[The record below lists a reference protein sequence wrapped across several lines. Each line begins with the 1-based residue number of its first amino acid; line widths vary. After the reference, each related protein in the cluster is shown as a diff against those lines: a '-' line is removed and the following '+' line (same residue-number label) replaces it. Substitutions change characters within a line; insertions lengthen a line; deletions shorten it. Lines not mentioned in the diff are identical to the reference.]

1 MPVASPTTQPPG
13 LTAAD
18 VAERVAQGKSNAVR
32 MPTSR
37 SLGRIVR
44 SNVFT
49 WFNLILG
56 SLFVLMVLFGN
67 WRDSLFGIVLVLNT
81 GIGIVQELRAK
92 LTLDRLS
99 LMTAPRAH
107 VRREGREVQLAVD
120 EVVQDDLILLA
131 PGDQV
136 VADGEVLEAD
146 GLELDESLLTGESA
160 AVEKA
165 AGDGVLSGSL
175 VAAGTALFRATG
187 VGVDAYSYKIAAA
200 GRRYTRVHSE
210 LTEGINSV
218 LRVVG
223 LAIVPIGGLF
233 AWVEFSDSAN
243 LAEDVTNTV
252 AAVTAMIPQGLVL
265 LTSIAFTV
273 SALVLARRNVLV
285 QELPAVEGLA
295 RVDVLCLDK
304 TGTITEGD
312 PVFERLELVGPDT
325 DDALASQALGALA
338 GGTRTRN
345 GTILAIARALPASA
359 GWTLEHSVPFASSR
373 KWSAG
378 RFADHGTW
386 VLGAPELVLAAPAPA
401 PRAAAQAPP
410 PGNASVLTRAQTLAA
425 EGSRVLLLAATQEP
439 LADDALPPDCGRSRW

>member
-1 MPVASPTTQPPG
+1 M
-13 LTAAD
+13 
-18 VAERVAQGKSNAVR
+18 
-32 MPTSR
+32 
-37 SLGRIVR
+37 
-44 SNVFT
+44 
-49 WFNLILG
+49 
-56 SLFVLMVLFGN
+56 
-67 WRDSLFGIVLVLNT
+67 
-81 GIGIVQELRAK
+81 QELRAK

-99 LMTAPRAH
+99 LMTAPKAH
-107 VRREGREVQLAVD
+107 VRREGREVQLAVG
-120 EVVQDDLILLA
+120 EVVQDDLVLLA

-146 GLELDESLLTGESA
+146 GLELDESLLTGESV

-165 AGDGVLSGSL
+165 PGDEVLSGSL
-175 VAAGTALFRATG
+175 VAAGTGLFRATG

-233 AWVEFSDSAN
+233 AWVEFSNSAN

-312 PVFERLELVGPDT
+312 PVFERLELVGTDT

-338 GGTRTRN
+338 AGTRTRN
-345 GTILAIARALPASA
+345 GTILAIARALPAPV
-359 GWTLEHSVPFASSR
+359 GWTLEGAVPFASSR

-378 RFADHGTW
+378 RFAGHGTW
-386 VLGAPELVLAAPAPA
+386 VLGAPELVLAAPATAPGAATPAAAPA
-401 PRAAAQAPP
+401 PPR
-410 PGNASVLTRAQTLAA
+410 
-425 EGSRVLLLAATQEP
+425 
-439 LADDALPPDCGRSRW
+439 D